1 MPATK
6 SELSAKDDF
15 RGDILDRDFPV
26 HFDAKTGTY
35 SYDYADI
42 SAALA
47 SELDKMKYYRVSSP
61 KLAEVEAELVKHLK
75 ADGPKPPPVKGE
87 ITKEAEAIAE
97 KTKSMSES
105 YKELEKKETNG
116 TITPEETTFKQN
128 IEKEATKLLRSK
140 KVDFAKRKQQELD
153 DAYEKRQQEDVVPVI
168 ENSNGRIV
176 MNNAD
181 KTVYDFYDALIRS
194 AEVANSLES
203 KEKSGA
209 SLNAAEKAKK
219 SAAVAKINTFEL
231 PDEEIPTYNTKN
243 LNEKANY
250 NQARASWVQV
260 RNIPDDKLTI
270 EQRAQKLKA
279 MNVMVKY
286 ASVHPEAMN
295 ILEAQTDAQTRGV
308 EEKEYRNS
316 KQKLANINKKPTP
329 LNATNAAEKTRLEGL
344 IKGYELTHP
353 NVKEFY
359 ETNVPS
365 LRNTPLAPREEN
377 FENNTKKPK
386 GGKRRT
392 HRLKKT
398 KKTKKRTYKQKRKH

>member
-153 DAYEKRQQEDVVPVI
+153 DAYEKREQEGVVPVI
-168 ENSNGRIV
+168 KNPNGRIV
-176 MNNAD
+176 MDPVD
-181 KTVYDFYDALIRS
+181 KTLYESYDSLIRS

-295 ILEAQTDAQTRGV
+295 ILEAQSETQQKGI
-308 EEKEYRNS
+308 EEKQYRNA
-316 KQKLANINKKPTP
+316 KQKLANMNKKPTP
-329 LNATNAAEKTRLEGL
+329 LNATNAAEKTRLEGF
-344 IKGYELTHP
+344 ITAYEVAHP

-365 LRNTPLAPREEN
+365 LEKTPLAPREEN

-392 HRLKKT
+392 RKSKKS
-398 KKTKKRTYKQKRKH
+398 KRKTHKRKH